1 MTRKRYIKLLMSFGY
16 TRNLAQARAAIDLFK
31 YGRYARAF
39 AALDPYLRARGA
51 LRDMCAR
58 LVSTWTAIQ
67 PRLRRTVQDI
77 VSALAV
83 VGKEGEG

>member
-1 MTRKRYIKLLMSFGY
+1 MTRKRYIKLLMAYGY

-31 YGRYARAF
+31 YGRYTRAF
-39 AALDPYLRARGA
+39 AALDPYLRVRGA

-58 LVSTWTAIQ
+58 VVSTWMAVG

-77 VSALAV
+77 VSAMEVAH
-83 VGKEGEG
+83 E